1 MRQHD
6 LTERILRLR
15 GVPVLRTMKPNE
27 LAPLAAT
34 IRAATFEKGDLLLRE
49 DEPPKAFHL
58 IVTGAVTMRRHGN
71 KLRTITA
78 PGGVGFLS
86 LLARTSGG
94 TEAVAESHT
103 ETFEVR
109 ADALYEMFEDHFPV
123 LLGTL
128 RWVTERVIDE
138 NLVQEPPPY
147 SPPRDG
153 FDQLIGDRE
162 LGIVER
168 IFLLRRTLG
177 FKHANVNSTAR
188 LARSLKEVRL
198 PAGET
203 IWRPGDVATGPLFL
217 VKGKMRSS
225 WKSAQDGRPMVQIVG
240 PGYIVGGAEAIAN
253 RPRWNELVT
262 AEPAVFLRGSR
273 ESMIDMLEDDLEM
286 ALQFLS
292 MVSGLLL
299 AAWDR
304 KAEADALVG
313 SRPSRVPDSTEG
325 PGPSDARAGR

>member
-1 MRQHD
+1 MRQRD

-15 GVPVLRTMKPNE
+15 GVPVFKTMKASE

-34 IRAATFEKGDLLLRE
+34 IRSAAFEKGDVLLRE

-58 IVTGAVTMRRHGN
+58 LLTGAVTMRRRGN
-71 KLRTITA
+71 KIQTITA

-86 LLARTSGG
+86 LLARTGGG

-109 ADALYEMFEDHFPV
+109 ADAIYEMFEDHFPV

-128 RWVTERVIDE
+128 RWLTDRLIQE
-138 NLVQEPPPY
+138 NLALQEAPPYNPPPN
-147 SPPRDG
+147 G

-168 IFLLRRTLG
+168 IFLLRRTMG

-188 LARSLKEVRL
+188 LARGLKEVRV

-203 IWRPGDVATGPLFL
+203 IWRPGDRATSTLFL
-217 VKGKMRSS
+217 VKGMMGLS
-225 WKSAQDGRPMVQIVG
+225 WRNVHDGRPLVQTLG

-262 AEPAVFLRGSR
+262 NEPAVFLRGSR
-273 ESMIDMLEDDLEM
+273 ESLIDMLEDDQEV
-286 ALQFLS
+286 ALQFVS
-292 MVSGLLL
+292 MLASFLLL
-299 AAWDR
+299 AWDR
-304 KAEADALVG
+304 KAEADALVS
-313 SRPSRVPDSTEG
+313 SRPSPPAG
-325 PGPSDARAGR
+325 DAGAAT